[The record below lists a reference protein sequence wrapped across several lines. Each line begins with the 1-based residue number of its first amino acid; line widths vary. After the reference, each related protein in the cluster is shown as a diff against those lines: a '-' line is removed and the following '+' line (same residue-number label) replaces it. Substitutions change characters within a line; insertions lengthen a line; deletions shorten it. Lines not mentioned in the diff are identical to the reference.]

1 MAARVKVGLVMG
13 DAAGI
18 GPEIALKT
26 IADPALDERIALYV
40 LGSVDIMTK
49 MNQTLGN
56 PVQVSAV
63 APPELDRVDAAAS
76 GKVARVLECDLA
88 PNPNFTW
95 GVADGI
101 NGANT
106 IRAIRRLFDL
116 NREGVLDGAVIGP
129 LDKKAMK
136 LGGSTFPDEMALMQ
150 SITGSDLVK
159 SVVKWNNIF
168 RSSVVGHVRF
178 SEILANLT
186 PQRIDL
192 TVRWLGGVMQRF
204 GITEPRIG
212 VAAINPHAGEG
223 GEFGDEE
230 ITILTPAIERFAKSG
245 LRVTGPYPA
254 DTILHRALNG
264 QFEGIVFL
272 YHDQGNIALKAA
284 SFGESVMIYGGLP
297 LPVTGVGHGVA
308 YGRAG
313 QGRADHRNLLAAINA
328 AAEMAVLQR
337 G

>member
-1 MAARVKVGLVMG
+1 MG

-26 IADPALDERIALYV
+26 IMDPALDERVSLYI
-40 LGSVDIMTK
+40 LGSVDIMSK
-49 MNQTLGN
+49 MNTILGN
-56 PVQVSAV
+56 PVKIVSV
-63 APPELDRVDAAAS
+63 APSEIGGDNAEAAGRVAHVVDCDIAS
-76 GKVARVLECDLA
+76 
-88 PNPNFTW
+88 NPAFEW
-95 GVADGI
+95 GTADSI

-106 IRAIRRLFDL
+106 INAIRRTFDL
-116 NREGVLDGAVIGP
+116 HREGRLDGAVIGP

-150 SITGSDLVK
+150 SLTGSDLVK
-159 SVVKWNNIF
+159 TVVKWNNIF
-168 RSSVVGHVRF
+168 RSGVVGHVRF
-178 SEILANLT
+178 RDILSNLT
-186 PQRIDL
+186 PPKIEL
-192 TVRWLGGVMQRF
+192 TIRWLGNTMQQF
-204 GITEPRIG
+204 GMREPRIG
-212 VAAINPHAGEG
+212 VAALNPHAGEG

-230 ITILTPAIERFAKSG
+230 MTILAPVIEKFAASE
-245 LRVTGPYPA
+245 LRVSGPYPA
-254 DTILHRALNG
+254 DTILRRAING

-313 QGRADHRNLLAAINA
+313 QGRADHGNLLAAVNA
-328 AAEMAVLQR
+328 VAEMAALHR
-337 G
+337 A